1 VRSLS
6 WLITLLIC
14 LVAVGGA
21 PSHSAP
27 AEVIPASRAGAPLT
41 ILQINDV
48 YTIRTVDGTTPGGLA
63 RVASLKKQLASP
75 GKTVL
80 LLLAGDFLSPSVA
93 SSVFKGQQM
102 VATLNAAGL
111 DMATLGN
118 HEFDFGPEV
127 LRERMKEAKWQWVIS
142 NVLDA
147 STGQPVGGAAPYL
160 IRRYGSLTVGFLGL
174 CLTGD
179 EISPSNRVGL
189 KMLDP
194 IQTAA
199 RYVPL
204 LKRQGATVIVAITH
218 LNYPDDRRL
227 ATRFPDI
234 DLIIGGHEHVPITA
248 TVNRTLISKAGMNAR
263 FVARIDVA
271 PSGQR
276 LALGAWRLARP
287 KQVPIPPSAKR
298 QAPSAASE
306 ARLERFFEL
315 IPMTNALPQDPAT
328 AAVVAEYE
336 ARLGTALDEV
346 VGTTRVPLNAD
357 TESVRSAESNL
368 GDMIADVMRA
378 SVQADLA
385 ILNSGTIRSGRV
397 YPPGPLTRR
406 DLVAILPFG
415 DVTCKV
421 AVSGAVVLAA
431 LNNGVSVLGQGEG
444 RFPQVSG
451 ITLTV
456 DPSAP
461 PGEPTGRPPG
471 RVPGWRVQDVRVN
484 GQPLDPRKQ
493 YTVALTDYA
502 LGGGDGY
509 TMFKSGKVLVSPET
523 GGLLLTQVEA
533 YVRRKGEI
541 APQVDGR
548 LRMLPARASGRG
560 FRDLRPVSI
569 GSRTGTEKESHAC
582 GARCLGKAPRLR
594 CCSWRAR
601 RERVASNHKG
611 SLASGSGSTTSSSS
625 TWRTGASTAC
635 SGSSPAPTASPM
647 PARRSARWT
656 KTASPMR
663 HCPRRSTTT

>member
-1 VRSLS
+1 MMPMRRCQARTLFLGLL
-6 WLITLLIC
+6 WLYGLAATGYGH
-14 LVAVGGA
+14 AE
-21 PSHSAP
+21 
-27 AEVIPASRAGAPLT
+27 EVIPASRAGAPLT

-63 RVASLKKQLASP
+63 RVASLKQQLASP

-111 DMATLGN
+111 DIATLGN

-127 LRERMKEAKWQWVIS
+127 LRERMKEAKWQWVVS

-160 IRRYGSLTVGFLGL
+160 IRRYGPLTVGFLGL

-179 EISPSNRVGL
+179 EISPSNLVGL

-199 RYVPL
+199 RYVPV

-234 DLIIGGHEHVPITA
+234 NLIIGGHEHVPITA

-263 FVARIDVA
+263 FAARIDLDRVQPRA
-271 PSGQR
+271 P
-276 LALGAWRLARP
+276 
-287 KQVPIPPSAKR
+287 
-298 QAPSAASE
+298 
-306 ARLERFFEL
+306 LERFFEL
-315 IPMTNALPQDPAT
+315 IPMTDAFPQDPAT
-328 AAVVAEYE
+328 AAVVADYE
-336 ARLGTALDEV
+336 ARLGTELNQV
-346 VGTTRVPLNAD
+346 LGTTRVPLNAD

-385 ILNSGTIRSGRV
+385 ILNGGIIRSGRV

-461 PGEPTGRPPG
+461 PGDGRLPG
-471 RVPGWRVQDVRVN
+471 RRVQDVRVN

-533 YVRRKGEI
+533 YVRQKGEI
-541 APQVDGR
+541 APEVDGR

-560 FRDLRPVSI
+560 FRDLRPLSI
-569 GSRTGTEKESHAC
+569 GSRTATEKESHAC
-582 GARCLGKAPRLR
+582 GARCSGKALRLR

-601 RERVASNHKG
+601 RERVALNHKG

-656 KTASPMR
+656 GTASPIR
-663 HCPRRSTTT
+663 HCPSRSTTT

>member
-14 LVAVGGA
+14 LVPVGGA
-21 PSHSAP
+21 PAPSAT

-93 SSVFKGQQM
+93 SSIFKGQQM

-111 DMATLGN
+111 DLATLGN
-118 HEFDFGPEV
+118 HEFDFGPDV
-127 LRERMKEAKWQWVIS
+127 LRERMKEAKWQWVVS

-147 STGQPVGGAAPYL
+147 STGKPIGGAAPYL
-160 IRRYGSLTVGFLGL
+160 IRRYGPLTVGFMGL

-179 EISPSNRVGL
+179 EISPSNLIGL

-194 IQTAA
+194 IRTAA
-199 RYVPL
+199 RYVPV
-204 LKRQGATVIVAITH
+204 LKRQGATVIVAMTH

-263 FVARIDVA
+263 FVARIDVNRTQ
-271 PSGQR
+271 PR
-276 LALGAWRLARP
+276 
-287 KQVPIPPSAKR
+287 
-298 QAPSAASE
+298 AA
-306 ARLERFFEL
+306 LERFFEL
-315 IPMTNALPQDPAT
+315 IPMTDALPQDPAT
-328 AAVVAEYE
+328 AAVVATYE
-336 ARLGTALDEV
+336 ARLGTELDQV
-346 VGTTRVPLNAD
+346 LGRTRVPLNAD

-378 SVQADLA
+378 SVQADLT

-461 PGEPTGRPPG
+461 PGEPTGRPPPGDRPPSPAAARPKALLPRLPG
-471 RVPGWRVQDVRVN
+471 RRVQDVRVN

-509 TMFKSGKVLVSPET
+509 TMFKSGKMLVSPET

-533 YVRRKGEI
+533 YVRQKGEI

-548 LRMLPARASGRG
+548 LRMLPGHATSRS
-560 FRDLRPVSI
+560 FWDPRPVSI
-569 GSRTGTEKESHAC
+569 GSRIGTEKESHAC
-582 GARCLGKAPRLR
+582 GARCSGEAPRLC
-594 CCSWRAR
+594 CCSWWAR
-601 RERVASNHKG
+601 RERVASNRKG

-635 SGSSPAPTASPM
+635 SGSSRAPTALPV

-656 KTASPMR
+656 GTASPIR
-663 HCPRRSTTT
+663 HCPSRSTTT